1 MTFLSLWGLFTLKVL
16 SFFLLAAIFF
26 LFLGGVIA
34 KAKQRVKEGML
45 ILKDLSSNLE
55 QQMQDL
61 WQSTL
66 DKKTAKQKI
75 KAWKKLQK
83 ERKHE
88 KLPRLFV
95 LKFDGDIAA
104 TDSEKLAEEV
114 TALIQIADKSD
125 EVLLNL
131 ESGGGIVHGYGYA
144 ASQLLRLKDHGI
156 KLTVAVDKVAASGGY
171 LMAVVADQL
180 LAAPFAIIGSIG
192 VIAQIPNFNRLL
204 KEKGVDFEQVTA
216 GNYKR
221 TLTLFGENT
230 EAGREK
236 LKEQLEGI
244 HIQFKDFIRRQRPEV
259 DVNEIATG
267 DHWLAE
273 EAFRLKLVDAL
284 KTSDAYLLDAFMQG
298 RPLFKLEYQSRKS
311 MKQRL
316 MKIALRM
323 LRAG

>member
-26 LFLGGVIA
+26 LFLGSVIA

-45 ILKDLSSNLE
+45 TLKDLSDLLE
-55 QQMQDL
+55 GQMLEL
-61 WQSTL
+61 WQGTL
-66 DKKTAKQKI
+66 GKKDAKQKI

-83 ERKHE
+83 ERKYE

-104 TDSEKLAEEV
+104 SDTEKLAEEV
-114 TALIQIADKSD
+114 TALIQIADKGD

-131 ESGGGIVHGYGYA
+131 ESGGGVVHGYGYA

-156 KLTVAVDKVAASGGY
+156 KLTVSVDKVAASGGY

-273 EAFRLKLVDAL
+273 EAFRLKLVDDL
-284 KTSDAYLLDAFMQG
+284 KTSDTYLLDAFMQG

-316 MKIALRM
+316 MKMAMRGLRG
-323 LRAG
+323 L